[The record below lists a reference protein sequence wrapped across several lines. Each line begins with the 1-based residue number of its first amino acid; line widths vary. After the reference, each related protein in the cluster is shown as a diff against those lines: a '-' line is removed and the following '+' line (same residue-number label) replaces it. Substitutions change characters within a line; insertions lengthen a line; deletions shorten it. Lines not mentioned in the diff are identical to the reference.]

1 MNTRKYNCLSAY
13 FQHTRRLGLAAA
25 GAVAAAVPV
34 DQLPQ
39 AVPQQRV
46 VVVRDR
52 ERAVLGRRRRAAL
65 LVVVADHRHDG
76 GLVVGLR
83 RALLLGHHQLLALLL
98 EQLQLLLLVLVQE
111 VQALEVLAALLLLLE
126 LVLVEQLR
134 PGAAR
139 RPGLLEVRPPVVL
152 DLVVRPPRQAPR
164 DRRPPAPIDP
174 QHG

>member
-1 MNTRKYNCLSAY
+1 
-13 FQHTRRLGLAAA
+13 
-25 GAVAAAVPV
+25 
-34 DQLPQ
+34 
-39 AVPQQRV
+39 
-46 VVVRDR
+46 
-52 ERAVLGRRRRAAL
+52 
-65 LVVVADHRHDG
+65 
-76 GLVVGLR
+76 VVGLR

-98 EQLQLLLLVLVQE
+98 EQLQLQLLVLVQE

-164 DRRPPAPIDP
+164 DRRPPARVKTTRVPIRSIP
-174 QHG
+174 VRRRPPSEPNTMEREEIANSVARGI